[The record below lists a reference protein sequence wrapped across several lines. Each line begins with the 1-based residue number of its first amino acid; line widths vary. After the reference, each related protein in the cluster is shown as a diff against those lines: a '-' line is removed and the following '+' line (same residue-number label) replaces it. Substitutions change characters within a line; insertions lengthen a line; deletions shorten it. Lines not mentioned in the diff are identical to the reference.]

1 MQKTGKHL
9 NNKDSGNGYQ
19 PYKGSYREDQK
30 NSAIS
35 TKNLEKKIKKLE
47 RKIDN
52 LEDQIEPLGSASSGT
67 DSITGLEPGI
77 KNLGNAVKL
86 DIEHPSSNPNTGID
100 YDLNRDREAIIS
112 RIKNSISPLTDWSQD
127 NNIDLMATIDAL
139 TARVENLEG

>member
-1 MQKTGKHL
+1 M
-9 NNKDSGNGYQ
+9 D
-19 PYKGSYREDQK
+19 
-30 NSAIS
+30 IS
-35 TKNLEKKIKKLE
+35 PIKAHIEKIKKIQQFQLKIWKRKSNKLE

-67 DSITGLEPGI
+67 DSITGLEPGL
-77 KNLGNAVKL
+77 KNLGNAVML

-112 RIKNSISPLTDWSQD
+112 RIQNSISPLTDWSQD

>member
-30 NSAIS
+30 NSANS
-35 TKNLEKKIKKLE
+35 TKKLKKIKKLE

-77 KNLGNAVKL
+77 KNLGNAVML

-112 RIKNSISPLTDWSQD
+112 RIQNSISPLTDWSQD